1 MHRNQN
7 LFGNYEYDISIYI
20 RNEFLIFGFVFM
32 IQFLLGINYNFL
44 LSSDLS
50 AEFVNR
56 KQISYIEPVSNKY
69 IVNNVIIDMDK
80 EIQMEMRTIKEAYII
95 REIMKGV
102 ENRQETETERQFCP
116 SLANCILH
124 FFFVFLIY
132 FQLNAYEQEKK
143 IKYIPLLIKDISNNI
158 TRRNFHGVV
167 LVTYQTFLE
176 KKRRQNQC
184 SMQV

>member
-80 EIQMEMRTIKEAYII
+80 EI
-95 REIMKGV
+95 
-102 ENRQETETERQFCP
+102 
-116 SLANCILH
+116 
-124 FFFVFLIY
+124 
-132 FQLNAYEQEKK
+132 
-143 IKYIPLLIKDISNNI
+143 
-158 TRRNFHGVV
+158 
-167 LVTYQTFLE
+167 
-176 KKRRQNQC
+176 
-184 SMQV
+184 